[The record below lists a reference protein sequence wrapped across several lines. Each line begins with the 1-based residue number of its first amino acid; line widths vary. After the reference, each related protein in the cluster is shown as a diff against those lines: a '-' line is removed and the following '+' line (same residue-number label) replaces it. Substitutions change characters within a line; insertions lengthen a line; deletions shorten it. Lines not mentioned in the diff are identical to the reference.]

1 MNDSGLIDKSFY
13 ELASFHDFI
22 SQYSQQGAIVDVNLK
37 DLYLW
42 LRNPMKHRKNLIK
55 LSKYYYN
62 KEGIVTDIYDLFKTL
77 PVLNFS
83 LNINNEAT
91 AFKKNKNTID
101 TFIKKINVRKLAR
114 DTIFTQISEGVCVWY
129 NRNNKYIQ
137 FLDPDQICIEYMV
150 NGRWQVKYDLESFK
164 NYTMENG
171 LKQQIDSAPDEIT
184 LRKYLDYRSNKGE
197 RFIPLDIN
205 KTQVFKLRG
214 SRNEPYSL
222 PYCIPA
228 VASILH
234 RDLLEKT
241 EKALADR
248 VTNQIII
255 QKIGTIPSQDGKTQ
269 LPVSPDAQR
278 GYHDNLK
285 NLVQKKHDNH
295 SPDSSSTAP
304 LTIPSFINIEELKVN
319 MNTFPKEVWER
330 IERDIYK
337 KLGYSMS
344 LNMGGANGQSFG
356 SSSIN
361 VEKIYSI
368 IFYMLEDI
376 EEALNYYMENIV
388 TNASL
393 NPTIRFSRSTI
404 LDKETGFKQAEALYL
419 KGRGSLKD
427 YVEAAGK
434 DFDHWL
440 AQVKYENE
448 VLDLDSLPV
457 HSTSFTQSNKDPGR
471 EKENKR
477 TDSTDQ
483 NNSNNANDAPF
494 PSNKN

>member
-1 MNDSGLIDKSFY
+1 MNNDGLIDSSYY

-22 SQYSQQGAIVDVNLK
+22 SQYNQHGTLIDVSLK

-42 LRNPMKHRKNLIK
+42 LRNPMKHRKQLIK
-55 LSKYYYN
+55 ISKYYYN

-77 PVLNFS
+77 PILNYS
-83 LNINNEAT
+83 VNLRNDAA
-91 AFKKNKNTID
+91 AFKKNKNLID
-101 TFIKKINVRKLAR
+101 RFIKDINVRKLAR

-129 NRNNKYIQ
+129 KRNNKYIQ
-137 FLDPDQICIEYMV
+137 FLEPDQICIEYMV
-150 NGRWQVKYDLESFK
+150 NGRWQVMYDLEWLRS
-164 NYTMENG
+164 YTMENG
-171 LKQQIDSAPDEIT
+171 LKQQIDAAPDEIT
-184 LRKYLDYRSNKGE
+184 LRKYLDYRANKGN
-197 RFIPLDIN
+197 RYIPLDIN

-255 QKIGTIPSQDGKTQ
+255 QRIGTIPSQDGKTQ
-269 LPVSPDAQR
+269 LPVSPEAQK

-285 NLVQKKHDNH
+285 NLVQKKHDNN

-304 LTIPSFINIEELKVN
+304 LTIPDFVKIEELKVN

-368 IFYMLEDI
+368 IFFMLEDI
-376 EEALNYYMENIV
+376 EEALNFYMEQLV
-388 TNASL
+388 TNDYL
-393 NPTIRFSRSTI
+393 NPTIRFSRTTI
-404 LDKETGFKQAEALYL
+404 LDKEIAFKQAEALYL

-440 AQVKYENE
+440 TQVKYENE

-457 HSTSFTQSNKDPGR
+457 HSTSFTQSNKQPGR
-471 EKENKR
+471 ESENKI
-477 TDSTDQ
+477 TDSSDKN
-483 NNSNNANDAPF
+483 NNSNANNSPF
-494 PSNKN
+494 PGDT